1 MLKLS
6 PNFYIT
12 SINTQNHWNSSK
24 LEQEY
29 TYNFRYKE
37 FQVELTTMFTI
48 IGHTKKDNIAIINFG
63 YSVDIERWSDKKQRF
78 WYISDMNLED
88 GRVTKRYLDSQ
99 EARELILRFVE
110 KRVDS
115 YLSSIS
121 PAIIVRGALSDIQV
135 NLPRYKRLDSQFF
148 KHSYHKKEFD
158 IKNSDSLYAI
168 AAGIKSD
175 DDKVIWAYSKDKSH
189 FKKLKDVFK

>member
-12 SINTQNHWNSSK
+12 SIDTKNRWNSSK

-29 TYNFRYKE
+29 KYNFRYKE

-48 IGHTKKDNIAIINFG
+48 IGHTQKDNIAIINFG
-63 YSVDIERWSDKKQRF
+63 YAVGIERWSDKAQRF
-78 WYISDMNLED
+78 CYIDETEEED

-99 EARELILRFVE
+99 EARELILRFIE

-115 YLSSIS
+115 YLSNIS
-121 PAIIVRGALSDIQV
+121 PAIIVRGALSDIKV
-135 NLPRYKRLDSQFF
+135 NLPRYKRLDAQLF
-148 KHSYHKKEFD
+148 KHDYHKKEFD
-158 IKNSDSLYAI
+158 IKQSDSLYKI
-168 AAGIKSD
+168 AAGRKSD
-175 DDKVIWAYSKDKSH
+175 DDKVIWVYCKDERH
-189 FKKLKDVFK
+189 FKKLEDVFK

>member
-12 SINTQNHWNSSK
+12 SIDNQNRWNSSK

-29 TYNFRYKE
+29 KYNFRYKE

-48 IGHTKKDNIAIINFG
+48 IGYTQKDNIAIINFG
-63 YSVDIERWSDKKQRF
+63 YSVGIERWSDKAQRF
-78 WYISDMNLED
+78 CYIDDMEEED
-88 GRVTKRYLDSQ
+88 GRVTKKYLDSQ
-99 EARELILRFVE
+99 EARELILRFIE

-115 YLSSIS
+115 YLFSIS
-121 PAIIVRGALSDIQV
+121 PAIIIRGALSDIKV
-135 NLPRYKRLDSQFF
+135 NLPRYKRLDLPFF

-158 IKNSDSLYAI
+158 IKESDSLYEI
-168 AAGIKSD
+168 AAGRKSD
-175 DDKVIWAYSKDKSH
+175 DDKVIWAYCKDESH
-189 FKKLKDVFK
+189 FKKLEDVFK